1 VKKNLCRLATITLFM
16 VALSSA
22 ALAQSYEH
30 QIRADIPFSFY
41 AGGKLLHAESYTF
54 AINLENRNIAM
65 VPPDKT
71 GSFLPAVPDDGSK
84 SGRPMLT
91 FRTNGGDVYILQKV
105 QWSDFG
111 ASFHVKKVL
120 AHLVE
125 NQTVNATET
134 IIAQLIK

>member
-1 VKKNLCRLATITLFM
+1 MKYNVSRLATIALFM
-16 VALSSA
+16 VALSAA
-22 ALAQSYEH
+22 ALAQGYEH

-41 AGGKLLHAESYTF
+41 AGGKLLHAGSYTF
-54 AINLENRNIAM
+54 AINLENHNIAM

-71 GSFLPAVPDDGSK
+71 GSFLPAVPEDGSK
-84 SGRPMLT
+84 SGRPVLT

-111 ASFHVKKVL
+111 ASFDVKKVL
-120 AHLVE
+120 AHIVE

-134 IIAQLIK
+134 VIAQLIK